1 MSAYL
6 IAEERRKMEVSC
18 IVSSLI
24 RFHCLCLV
32 NDDVNQPYQGTHIST
47 ISQPDVKCGSFI
59 FLCIGSYPRK
69 AKKLR
74 NRVNKCT
81 IVHFA
86 VVCLV
91 AKPLNRS
98 EAKGDL
104 IMIQILLA

>member
-32 NDDVNQPYQGTHIST
+32 NDDVSQPYQGTHIST

-59 FLCIGSYPRK
+59 FFVHRILSSQ
-69 AKKLR
+69 
-74 NRVNKCT
+74 NKET
-81 IVHFA
+81 S
-86 VVCLV
+86 
-91 AKPLNRS
+91 KQ
-98 EAKGDL
+98 G
-104 IMIQILLA
+104 